1 MPAGAR
7 AGSVAATTAEGVP
20 VNPNGRQLPLEPTPE
35 LRELVERAA
44 GLELTRQQIAATI
57 KNPAPGK
64 TIRPATLTD
73 HFADE
78 LEAGQARLIAE
89 VGSSLWQLALHGE
102 SERERRTACEFL
114 LSRRGGPAWK
124 EHSSQAI
131 DLTVQHNAH
140 ATLAAKLEKLAANA
154 TANAAILAQPSP
166 EPSNVQI
173 TSPVLPAP
181 EKPPHRAW

>member
-1 MPAGAR
+1 M
-7 AGSVAATTAEGVP
+7 
-20 VNPNGRQLPLEPTPE
+20 NPNGRQLPLEPTPE

-44 GLELTRQQIAATI
+44 GLGLTRAQIAATI
-57 KNPAPGK
+57 KNPATGK
-64 TIRPATLTD
+64 PIHQATLTD

-89 VGSSLWQLALHGE
+89 VGTSLWRLALQGE

-114 LSRRGGPAWK
+114 LSRRGGPAWQ
-124 EHSSQAI
+124 EHQQVDVTTHVI
-131 DLTVQHNAH
+131 NNAH

>member
-1 MPAGAR
+1 M
-7 AGSVAATTAEGVP
+7 
-20 VNPNGRQLPLEPTPE
+20 NPHGKQLPLEPTPE

-44 GLELTRQQIAATI
+44 GLGLTRQQIAATI
-57 KNPAPGK
+57 KNPATGK
-64 TIRPATLTD
+64 PIHQATLTD

-78 LEAGQARLIAE
+78 IDAGQARLITE

-102 SERERRTACEFL
+102 SERERRAACEFL

-124 EHSSQAI
+124 EHASLNV
-131 DLTVQHNAH
+131 DMTVQDDARE
-140 ATLAAKLEKLAANA
+140 TLAAKLEKLAANA

-166 EPSNVQI
+166 ESDKAHP
-173 TSPVLPAP
+173 TPAVLPAP

>member
-1 MPAGAR
+1 M
-7 AGSVAATTAEGVP
+7 
-20 VNPNGRQLPLEPTPE
+20 NPHGRQLPLEPTPE

-44 GLELTRQQIAATI
+44 GLGLTRQQIAATI
-57 KNPAPGK
+57 KNPATGK
-64 TIRPATLTD
+64 PIHPATLTD

-78 LEAGQARLIAE
+78 LEAGQARLITE

-102 SERERRTACEFL
+102 NERERRAACEFL

-124 EHSSQAI
+124 EHQQVDVTTHVI
-131 DLTVQHNAH
+131 NNAH
-140 ATLAAKLEKLAANA
+140 ATLEAKLEKLAANA